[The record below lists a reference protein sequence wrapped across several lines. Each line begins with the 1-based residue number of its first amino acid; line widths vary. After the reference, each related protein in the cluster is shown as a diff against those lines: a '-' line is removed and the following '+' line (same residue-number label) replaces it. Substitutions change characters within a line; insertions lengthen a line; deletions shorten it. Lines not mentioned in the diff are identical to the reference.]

1 MNDEKLKPIQLT
13 LGHLSSLKTT
23 TTCERSHL
31 LFLHKQHKQPSR
43 LTDLQCCYNLLQ
55 SVVMSAGTENPRLSY
70 GTSSK
75 TEPPKPVQPSLNKML
90 QDLKLSDKQELFFMQ
105 LPDCMPASGSAQSSD
120 SSTLADRRKVHLHG
134 QVSKRNLSLSVSL
147 AYVCNRKCM
156 LYIIPK
162 IYIYCCFTVKILVIR
177 LSET

>member
-1 MNDEKLKPIQLT
+1 MT
-13 LGHLSSLKTT
+13 V
-23 TTCERSHL
+23 
-31 LFLHKQHKQPSR
+31 
-43 LTDLQCCYNLLQ
+43 LQCCYNLLQ
-55 SVVMSAGTENPRLSY
+55 IVMSAGTENSRLSY

-105 LPDCMPASGSAQSSD
+105 LPDCMPARGSAHSSV
-120 SSTLADRRKVHLHG
+120 SSTLADRGKVHLYE

-147 AYVCNRKCM
+147 AYVYNRKCM

-162 IYIYCCFTVKILVIR
+162 IYIYYSFTVKILVMR
-177 LSET
+177 LSETYCITCLRLALGFNCIEHRPGCVIVIHFN